1 MVDPTYVS
9 VTANVR
15 RLARNVI
22 VADFSDAQ
30 IIHEQEA
37 AYAAILIATGKS
49 DWAAAD
55 NRFPAVQKIE
65 EELAAAYILEHY
77 GQGTSEELAWIQYW
91 TSSANS
97 LIISIKDNTTDPE
110 EDANVL
116 VANSRYISYP
126 ASLEDDDNAMPYRS
140 TNVTI

>member
-1 MVDPTYVS
+1 MADPTYVA

-15 RLARNVI
+15 RLARNVL
-22 VADFSDAQ
+22 VADFTDAQ

-49 DWAAAD
+49 DWTLSD
-55 NRFPAVQKIE
+55 NRFPAIQKIE

-77 GQGTSEELAWIQYW
+77 GQGTAEELAWIQYW

-97 LIISIKDNTTDPE
+97 LIISIKENTTDPV
-110 EDANVL
+110 EDATILIATSNYV
-116 VANSRYISYP
+116 SYP
-126 ASLEDDDNAMPYRS
+126 ASLEDDS
-140 TNVTI
+140 TAL